1 MRGGWAGGRIANCCG
16 REEKQCI
23 PLHGLDHE
31 DRMLRCFRLVL
42 QTHRE
47 SLMVQKQGD
56 LSHDMCI
63 SGGRAAEVLGAAR
76 GRETS

>member
-1 MRGGWAGGRIANCCG
+1 MD
-16 REEKQCI
+16 QTV
-23 PLHGLDHE
+23 
-31 DRMLRCFRLVL
+31 RMLQCFRLVL

-56 LSHDMCI
+56 LSHDVCI

>member
-1 MRGGWAGGRIANCCG
+1 M
-16 REEKQCI
+16 EEKKSSASHCMDQTV
-23 PLHGLDHE
+23 
-31 DRMLRCFRLVL
+31 RMLRCFKLVL

-63 SGGRAAEVLGAAR
+63 SGGRAAGGLGAGR